1 MPIRCVI
8 CEAPLH
14 QEGRTKIVYYPAGDC
29 MVEEKV
35 IKLKCPNGCKQS
47 GASFS
52 FEEQR
57 F

>member
-1 MPIRCVI
+1 VI